1 MFIMNRKVEM
11 EVTMNANTFFPLATI
26 ALLAAGI
33 AQQAFSASDSEQ
45 NYQGIRYA
53 CAGVSQE
60 SRDDPRWSNYP
71 VKLVFAAADGGF
83 LGDVKVK
90 IGDAQGDTV
99 LQAHCLSPWLL
110 VDLAPGTYKVEAMAR
125 QDYQQSFPLNV
136 GAGHQQE
143 HTTRFAE
150 IVN

>member
-1 MFIMNRKVEM
+1 M

-33 AQQAFSASDSEQ
+33 AQKAFSAADLEQ
-45 NYQGIRYA
+45 NYEGVRYA

-60 SRDDPRWSNYP
+60 SRDDPRWSSYP
-71 VKLVFAAADGGF
+71 LKLVFAAADGGF

-90 IGDAQGDTV
+90 IGDAKGDTV

-110 VDLAPGTYKVEAMAR
+110 VDLAPGSYKIEAMSG
-125 QDYQQSFPLNV
+125 QDSQQSFPLSV
-136 GAGHQQE
+136 DSRHQQE
-143 HTTRFAE
+143 RTTRFPE
-150 IVN
+150 IAK

>member
-1 MFIMNRKVEM
+1 M

-33 AQQAFSASDSEQ
+33 AHQALSAADVEQ
-45 NYQGIRYA
+45 SYQGVHYV

-60 SRDDPRWSNYP
+60 SRDDPRWNSYP

-90 IGDAQGDTV
+90 IGAADGTTV
-99 LQAHCLSPWLL
+99 LQAHCHSPWLL
-110 VDLAPGTYKVEAMAR
+110 VDLEPGSYKVEAMAR
-125 QDYQQSFPLNV
+125 QDYQQSFPLRV
-136 GAGHQQE
+136 AGERQQE
-143 HTTRFAE
+143 YATRFPE
-150 IVN
+150 IAN

>member
-1 MFIMNRKVEM
+1 
-11 EVTMNANTFFPLATI
+11 MNANTFFPLATI
-26 ALLAAGI
+26 ALLAAGV
-33 AQQAFSASDSEQ
+33 AQQAFSAADSEQ
-45 NYQGIRYA
+45 TYEGVRYV

-60 SRDDPRWSNYP
+60 SRDDPRWGSYP

-90 IGDAQGDTV
+90 IGDAEGDTV

-110 VDLAPGTYKVEAMAR
+110 VDLGPGSYKVEAMAR
-125 QDYQQSFPLNV
+125 QDYQQSFALRV
-136 GAGHQQE
+136 ADSRQQE
-143 HTTRFAE
+143 HTTRFPE

>member
-1 MFIMNRKVEM
+1 M

-33 AQQAFSASDSEQ
+33 AQQAFSAADLEQ
-45 NYQGIRYA
+45 NYEGVRYA
-53 CAGVSQE
+53 CTGVSQE

-83 LGDVKVK
+83 VGDVKVK
-90 IGDAQGDTV
+90 IGDAMGDTV

-110 VDLAPGTYKVEAMAR
+110 VDLAPGAYKVEAMAQ
-125 QDYQQSFPLNV
+125 QDFQQSFPLSV
-136 GAGHQQE
+136 GGRHQHE

-150 IVN
+150 IAN